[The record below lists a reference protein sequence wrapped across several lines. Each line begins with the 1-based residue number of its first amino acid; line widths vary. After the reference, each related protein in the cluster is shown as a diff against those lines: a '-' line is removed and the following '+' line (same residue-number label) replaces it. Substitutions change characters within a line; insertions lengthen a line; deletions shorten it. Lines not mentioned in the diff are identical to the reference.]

1 MLQPIIQAAEKAINS
16 ASVLQ
21 VGSQARPSP
30 WMNITSKK
38 RSRGDTTAAQM
49 PPWNTTNPVR
59 RPFNLWV
66 HGQNQSVEKTILK
79 PFWASWSWPV
89 IPCHVEALASAMW
102 DPKKININIYFNPT
116 SKLGP
121 SLGFPSPNF
130 HNMSANSTSKLQSM
144 RPTVLPA
151 PMTDTSV
158 AALLYP

>member
-102 DPKKININIYFNPT
+102 DPKKNQYKNIF
-116 SKLGP
+116 
-121 SLGFPSPNF
+121 
-130 HNMSANSTSKLQSM
+130 QSHFKV
-144 RPTVLPA
+144 RSITRIPQPELPQHVCQQHIKATKHATHRA
-151 PMTDTSV
+151 PCAHD
-158 AALLYP
+158 